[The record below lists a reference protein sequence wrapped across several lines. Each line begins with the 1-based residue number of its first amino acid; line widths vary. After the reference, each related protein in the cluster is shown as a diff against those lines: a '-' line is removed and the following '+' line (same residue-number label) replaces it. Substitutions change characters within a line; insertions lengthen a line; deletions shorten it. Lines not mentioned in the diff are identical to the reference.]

1 MTKTLAWK
9 GEIPLKHLY
18 TAGLSGND
26 FLKTLKEKGEI
37 TGTFCEHCER
47 VYVPAL
53 YFCEKCF
60 SRIGGNIRTLPLKGR
75 LESWTECYL
84 DLKGKRLKKPVLAG
98 AVRLDGAS
106 TVLIHFLKAAPS
118 KLEAGQPFKAVL
130 KPAGERSGSILDILH
145 FIPA

>member
-18 TAGLSGND
+18 TAGLAGSD

-47 VYVPAL
+47 VYVPAR

-60 SRIGGNIRTLPLKGR
+60 AQIGGNIRTLPLEGK
-75 LESWTECYL
+75 LVSWTQSHL
-84 DLKGKRLKKPVLAG
+84 DLKGRRLKKPVLAG

-106 TVLIHFLKAAPS
+106 TVLIHFLKTDPS
-118 KLEAGQPFKAVL
+118 KLEVGQRFKAIL
-130 KPAGERSGSILDILH
+130 KPAGERTGSILDIQY
-145 FIPA
+145 FAPV